1 MKRLIVL
8 FVFLT
13 LILISSPALCINPY
27 GDVLLSAK
35 VKDVSVQ
42 ISKRGT
48 EYVRITVDETRTLK
62 GITYQVQVPVFAFGD
77 HVQTAKTLKKGDL
90 LKAICHRNIRKNGR
104 VSYTILKIIKQE
116 K

>member
-1 MKRLIVL
+1 MKRLLSLCIL
-8 FVFLT
+8 LS
-13 LILISSPALCINPY
+13 LIFISSAALCINPY

-48 EYVRITVDETRTLK
+48 EYVRITVDETRTLQ
-62 GITYQVQVPVFAFGD
+62 GISYQVEVPVFAFGE
-77 HVQTAKTLKKGDL
+77 HVETAKTLKKGDL
-90 LKAICHRNIRKNGR
+90 LKAICHRNIKRNGR
-104 VSYTILKIIKQE
+104 VSYTVLKIIKQG